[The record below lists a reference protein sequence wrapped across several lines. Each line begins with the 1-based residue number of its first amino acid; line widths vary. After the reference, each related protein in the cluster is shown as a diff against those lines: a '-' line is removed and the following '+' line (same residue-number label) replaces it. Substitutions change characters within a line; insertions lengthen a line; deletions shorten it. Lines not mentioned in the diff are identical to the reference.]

1 MALFREYSYK
11 QGAAISV
18 GSTFIWKLLSFVNS
32 ILIAFYFGTQARAD
46 IYFYILTIAGLVVAF
61 FNGLNG
67 NVLIPQAMFLRRQ
80 NEQDS
85 KSFINFFLMV
95 YGVLIVIILALG
107 FLFPVNIFGLFSKFS
122 HEILIKDILILQ
134 LAFLYFCTYV
144 FCCFLLDIMYMYRI
158 FSVSFLLP
166 LNAVVPM
173 IILVLFHNSLGIKTM
188 LCGFICSYILQSLIY
203 LVLMKKK
210 LNWTFTNFKTTFENR
225 LKNNIVTNQILIL
238 ANFCIGM
245 LPMYLMSSFAS
256 GIISALSYAR
266 QLTDAPSEILT
277 NKITSIFRIQLNE
290 NASAKNFEDL
300 NRNYLKANYLIL
312 FIMVP
317 LAIFTCYFAPDIVNL
332 FFKRGKFN
340 LESSATVVRF
350 LRPMMILLITTV
362 LTPFAGSI
370 IASTR
375 KIKESFKYMLFR
387 DIVIIWAMYFFI
399 SRFGPFAYP
408 YTQLGCSIFG
418 YFIVALFFKNYIPQ
432 IKFWQPLKDAG
443 LLIILNLIALIPAV
457 LLGKLLD
464 GQIVFIKILF
474 CGLVFLLTLSLLYL
488 PTGQMRKIL
497 TFVLG
502 MHYQNFCTKL
512 PHPLKKFFI

>member
-1 MALFREYSYK
+1 MALFKEYSYK
-11 QGAAISV
+11 QGALVSV

-46 IYFYILTIAGLVVAF
+46 IYFYILTIGGLVGAF
-61 FNGLNG
+61 FTSLNG
-67 NVLIPQAMFLRRQ
+67 NVLIPQAMFLRSK

-85 KSFINFFLMV
+85 KSFINFFLLV
-95 YGVLIVIILALG
+95 YGILIVIILALG
-107 FLFPVNIFGLFSKFS
+107 FLFPVNIFDLFSKFS
-122 HEILIKDILILQ
+122 HAILTKDVLILQ
-134 LAFLYFCTYV
+134 LAFLYFCSYI
-144 FCCFLLDIMYMYRI
+144 FCYFLLDIMYMYRI
-158 FSVSFLLP
+158 FSVNFLLP

-173 IILVLFHNSLGIKTM
+173 IVLILFHNTLGLKAM
-188 LCGFICSYILQSLIY
+188 LCGFIASYILQAIVY
-203 LVLMKKK
+203 LSLMKKK

-225 LKNNIVTNQILIL
+225 LKNNIITNQILIL

-245 LPMYLMSSFAS
+245 LPMYLMSSFA
-256 GIISALSYAR
+256 GGVISAYSYAK
-266 QLTDAPSEILT
+266 QLTDAPNEILT
-277 NKITSIFRIQLNE
+277 SKITSVFHIQLNE

-332 FFKRGKFN
+332 FFKRGEFD
-340 LESSATVVRF
+340 LESSANVVRF

-375 KIKESFKYMLFR
+375 KIKESFKYMIFR
-387 DIVIIWAMYFFI
+387 DIVIICAMYFFI
-399 SRFGPFAYP
+399 SHFGPFAYP

-418 YFIVALFFKNYIPQ
+418 YFIVALFFKNHIPQ

-443 LLIILNLIALIPAV
+443 LLIILNLLALIPAA
-457 LLGKLLD
+457 LLGRLLNE
-464 GQIVFIKILF
+464 QIIFIKILF
-474 CGLVFLLTLSLLYL
+474 CGLTFLFILILLYL
-488 PTGQMRKIL
+488 PTGQLKKIL
-497 TFVLG
+497 NFILGVRYQEFVSKTPI
-502 MHYQNFCTKL
+502 F
-512 PHPLKKFFI
+512 LKKFF

>member
-1 MALFREYSYK
+1 MALFKEYSYK
-11 QGAAISV
+11 QGALVSV

-46 IYFYILTIAGLVVAF
+46 IYFYILTIGGLVGAF
-61 FNGLNG
+61 FTSLNG
-67 NVLIPQAMFLRRQ
+67 NVLIPQAMFLKKQ
-80 NEQDS
+80 NEENA
-85 KSFINFFLMV
+85 KSFINFFLLV

-122 HEILIKDILILQ
+122 HAILTKDVLILQ
-134 LAFLYFCTYV
+134 LAFLYFCSYI
-144 FCCFLLDIMYMYRI
+144 FCYFLLDIMYMYRI
-158 FSVSFLLP
+158 FSVNFLLP

-173 IILVLFHNSLGIKTM
+173 IVLVSLHNTLGLKAM
-188 LCGFICSYILQSLIY
+188 LCGFIGSYILQSLVY
-203 LVLMKKK
+203 FYLMKKK

-225 LKNNIVTNQILIL
+225 LKNNIITNQILIL

-245 LPMYLMSSFAS
+245 LPMYLMSSFA
-256 GIISALSYAR
+256 GGVISAYSYAK
-266 QLTDAPSEILT
+266 QLTDAPNEILT
-277 NKITSIFRIQLNE
+277 SKITSVFHIQLNE

-300 NRNYLKANYLIL
+300 NQNYLKANYLIL

-332 FFKRGKFN
+332 FFKRGEFN
-340 LESSATVVRF
+340 LESSSNVVRF

-375 KIKESFKYMLFR
+375 KIKESFKYMIFR
-387 DIVIIWAMYFFI
+387 DIVIICAMYFFI

-418 YFIVALFFKNYIPQ
+418 YFVVALFFRNYIPQ

-443 LLIILNLIALIPAV
+443 LLIILNLLALIPAA
-457 LLGKLLD
+457 LLEKLLNE
-464 GQIVFIKILF
+464 QIIFIKILF
-474 CGLVFLLTLSLLYL
+474 CGLTFLFILILFYL
-488 PTGQMRKIL
+488 PTGQLKKIL
-497 TFVLG
+497 NFILGVRYQEFVSKTPI
-502 MHYQNFCTKL
+502 F
-512 PHPLKKFFI
+512 LKKFF

>member
-1 MALFREYSYK
+1 MALFKEYSYK
-11 QGAAISV
+11 QGALVSV

-46 IYFYILTIAGLVVAF
+46 IYFYVITIGGLMGVF
-61 FNGLNG
+61 FTSLNG

-80 NEQDS
+80 SEQDS
-85 KSFINFFLMV
+85 KSFINFFLLV
-95 YGVLIVIILALG
+95 YGILIIIILALG

-122 HEILIKDILILQ
+122 HAVLTKDIFILQ
-134 LAFLYFCTYV
+134 LAFLYFCSYI
-144 FCCFLLDIMYMYRI
+144 FCYFLLDIMYMYRI
-158 FSVSFLLP
+158 FSVNFLLP
-166 LNAVVPM
+166 LNAIVPM
-173 IILVLFHNSLGIKTM
+173 IILVLFHNNLGLKSM
-188 LCGFICSYILQSLIY
+188 LCGFIGSYILQSLVY
-203 LVLMKKK
+203 FYLMKKK

-225 LKNNIVTNQILIL
+225 LKNNIITNQILIL

-245 LPMYLMSSFAS
+245 LPMYLMSSFA
-256 GIISALSYAR
+256 GGVISAYSYAK
-266 QLTDAPSEILT
+266 QLTDAPNEILT
-277 NKITSIFRIQLNE
+277 SKITSVFHIQLNE
-290 NASAKNFEDL
+290 NASAQNFEDL

-332 FFKRGKFN
+332 FFKRGEFN
-340 LESSATVVRF
+340 VQSSTNVVRF

-399 SRFGPFAYP
+399 SHFGPFAYP

-443 LLIILNLIALIPAV
+443 LLIILNLFALIPAA
-457 LLGKLLD
+457 LLGKLLN
-464 GQIVFIKILF
+464 GQIIFIKILF
-474 CGLVFLLTLSLLYL
+474 CGLLFLLILSLLYL
-488 PTGQMRKIL
+488 PTGQLKKIL
-497 TFVLG
+497 TFILG
-502 MHYQNFCTKL
+502 MRYQNFCTKL